1 VRRFTWFWIV
11 LALFSYH
18 RRNNTGAI
26 RNPSRIMLLFAASLT
41 AGSISTDLLGMSYGG
56 QHPEHVCSCV
66 AILASSLHKAW
77 QNVDG
82 ALRRWTFSK
91 DGASHHDAS
100 AIRWCRDRTAIIWI
114 FKSGNNGMTGI
125 RCRVLNQ
132 SAPT

>member
-66 AILASSLHKAW
+66 AILASRST
-77 QNVDG
+77 
-82 ALRRWTFSK
+82 RRGRMWMERFGVGHSRKMVQVTMMR
-91 DGASHHDAS
+91 S
-100 AIRWCRDRTAIIWI
+100 AIQWL
-114 FKSGNNGMTGI
+114 S
-125 RCRVLNQ
+125 
-132 SAPT
+132 